1 MKKEHRR
8 GIPIPG
14 RILTAG
20 ILIILQIALFAAV
33 ALSISHWLSF
43 VYRII
48 QFLSMIMVIWIINKR
63 DNPSYKF
70 TWVLFIL
77 LAPCVGGVLF
87 FLWGNGKVRPH
98 LKKAHG
104 CRTQKKPRNFKAG
117 CFGFCRPEGQRCEPF
132 PSVAVSVQGIGLP
145 GV

>member
-87 FLWGNGKVRPH
+87 FL
-98 LKKAHG
+98 
-104 CRTQKKPRNFKAG
+104 
-117 CFGFCRPEGQRCEPF
+117 
-132 PSVAVSVQGIGLP
+132 
-145 GV
+145 